1 MYTHSHTHKHTQ
13 VLTHTCDTHIHVH
26 TSCMEKSR
34 GASGSENGGTEW
46 GVDELITRKVRF
58 VSSYVEDSP
67 PLRIFQLHGDGKAG
81 LIQ

>member
-1 MYTHSHTHKHTQ
+1 
-13 VLTHTCDTHIHVH
+13 
-26 TSCMEKSR
+26 MEKSR